1 MSAMQKSVAAWCA
14 EYQGLQVSGYAALF
28 WRRHPLVALW
38 SMFIAGGHLSLEAY
52 ALAVVLQGP
61 HAPASEIFSSLI
73 LR

>member
-1 MSAMQKSVAAWCA
+1 M
-14 EYQGLQVSGYAALF
+14 SGYAALF

-61 HAPASEIFSSLI
+61 HAPATEIFSSLI